1 MSQPPQPQQTGNTQP
16 LQRQRLR
23 QWWQQLPLLSRIFLG
38 IALVGLVVA
47 VGLLGV
53 AVSNDIQ
60 RFGLPR
66 EGNIDKIYGYS
77 YSTDKP
83 LYITLRDVN
92 VWNETAT
99 LDIVLE
105 DNGNPKVLTATS
117 EDTTYGLRICTRGIE
132 KSAND
137 DTYKCK
143 EELDDDYTVIPNLSQ
158 IPLTNKYVVVQDKQ
172 VKLRNS
178 GRSFPLERFDVSL
191 YIQLQ
196 IHNNTHPYFEATT
209 TYYTSYEMELIPLGK
224 FHYISDDK
232 NTKVINSIQETI
244 SRPWYVIWQ
253 VFATLLLMGVVV
265 GWSFIKVFNL
275 YVKIPGTSTG
285 NLSDIDR
292 WQVTL
297 EIVGTNIGIILS
309 IPDVRDWLVPSE
321 LVYAPLVDISMA
333 GIICL
338 SLLTLVLF
346 IAKKGV

>member
-1 MSQPPQPQQTGNTQP
+1 
-16 LQRQRLR
+16 
-23 QWWQQLPLLSRIFLG
+23 
-38 IALVGLVVA
+38 VA

-53 AVSNDIQ
+53 AVSTDIQ
-60 RFGLPR
+60 RFALPR
-66 EGNIDKIYGYS
+66 EGNIDKNINS
-77 YSTDKP
+77 SVSIDTDKP
-83 LYITLRDVN
+83 LYITIHDVN

-105 DNGNPKVLTATS
+105 DNGNPKVLTAIS

-158 IPLTNKYVVVQDKQ
+158 IPLTNKYMVVQDKQ
-172 VKLRNS
+172 VKLKNS
-178 GRSFPLERFDVSL
+178 GRSFPFEKFDVSL
-191 YIQLQ
+191 YIQFQ
-196 IHNNTHPYFEATT
+196 IHNNTHQYFRATT
-209 TYYTSYEMELIPLGK
+209 TYYTSYEMELIPRSK
-224 FHYISDDK
+224 FNYIYDNKDK
-232 NTKVINSIQETI
+232 VTNSIQETL

-253 VFATLLLMGVVV
+253 VFATLFLMGVVV
-265 GWSFIKVFNL
+265 LWSFIKVFNL

-309 IPDVRDWLVPSE
+309 IPDVRNWLVPSE
-321 LVYAPLVDISMA
+321 LVYAPLVDIPMA